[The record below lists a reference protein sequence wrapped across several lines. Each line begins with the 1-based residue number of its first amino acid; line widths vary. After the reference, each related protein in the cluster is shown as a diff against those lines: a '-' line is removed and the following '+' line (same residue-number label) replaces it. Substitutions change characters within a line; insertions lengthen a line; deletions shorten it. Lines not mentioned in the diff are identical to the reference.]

1 MNYLSPI
8 TLYMSNRGYLNITI
22 YMEETR
28 KNSKKIGSRL
38 YAMAVLYYIFT
49 GGKRDEK
56 FFAIFQIWAKV

>member
-28 KNSKKIGSRL
+28 KKIGSRL

-49 GGKRDEK
+49 GVKRGVK
-56 FFAIFQIWAKV
+56 NFFRFSKSGTHYK